1 MSSRAKLGLTLAL
14 GGLVI
19 VLDTTIT
26 VVAIPVLAEEFDAS
40 LAVLQWTTTAYL
52 LALVTTLPMAAW
64 LASRF
69 GAGRTYVAAML
80 VFAIGSLAA
89 AFAWDPSSLIA
100 SRVLQGLGGGVVN
113 PLGMAIAMT
122 GLPADQRGRMAAYLG
137 LPVLVGP
144 LVGPLVAG
152 ALIDT
157 VSWRAIFLITIPPAL
172 AAAWLVSRWAPPE
185 QGANRIRL
193 DVVGLALLVPG
204 ALATI
209 HAVSDDTANGPVRVA
224 VAVAGAATVG
234 AFVARSLRHPAP
246 LLRVRLLTDPVF
258 ASGLMVLV
266 LFGAAYFGSMLLL
279 PTYVQVTRDD
289 TAFIAGL
296 LGVPGGLAAGLGIQV
311 ATRLVDRLPPRRVVT
326 TGLALAAAATAGGI
340 AVLRTD
346 TPYVVLAG
354 LGVLLGLGSGAV
366 ILPTMTAA
374 TRHLDGADLASA
386 ASIMGL
392 LQQLA
397 SAFGTAGIAATFT
410 ALAPLDAPPGDLVRA
425 QQLTQLLPLALILLA
440 LCVATTRLGRA
451 SSTTT
456 TTREVPHVLASDRA
470 NLAERG

>member
-1 MSSRAKLGLTLAL
+1 MTARTKLGLTLAL

-26 VVAIPVLAEEFDAS
+26 VVAVPVLAEEFDAS

-52 LALVTTLPMAAW
+52 LALVTTLPLAAW

-80 VFAIGSLAA
+80 VFAVGSLAA
-89 AFAWDPSSLIA
+89 GCAWDPLSLITA
-100 SRVLQGLGGGVVN
+100 RVLQGLGGGVVN

-122 GLPADQRGRMAAYLG
+122 GLPANQRGRMAGFLG

-157 VSWRAIFLITIPPAL
+157 VSWRAIFLITVPPAL
-172 AAAWLVSRWAPPE
+172 AAARLVSRWAPADRPTE
-185 QGANRIRL
+185 RLRL
-193 DVVGLALLVPG
+193 DVGGSALLVPG
-204 ALATI
+204 AVAVVY
-209 HAVSDDTANGPVRVA
+209 AVSDAGASDPVRLVLVVGGA
-224 VAVAGAATVG
+224 VLMG
-234 AFVARSLRHPAP
+234 AFVLRSLGHATP
-246 LLRVRLLTDPVF
+246 LLRVRLLADPVF
-258 ASGLMVLV
+258 ASGLVVLV
-266 LFGAAYFGSMLLL
+266 LFGAAYFGSMLLM
-279 PTYVQVTRDD
+279 PTYVQVTRGDS
-289 TAFIAGL
+289 ALMAGA

-311 ATRLVDRLPPRRVVT
+311 ATRLLDRSPARRIVT
-326 TGLALAAAATAGGI
+326 TGLLLSALAFAGLV

-346 TPYVVLAG
+346 TSYAVLAA
-354 LGVLLGLGSGAV
+354 LGALLGFGSGAV

-374 TRHLDGADLASA
+374 TRHFDGADLASA

-397 SAFGTAGIAATFT
+397 SAFGIAGIT
-410 ALAPLDAPPGDLVRA
+410 ALFAGLAPLDAPATDLVSA
-425 QQLTQLLPLALILLA
+425 QRLAQLVPLALVVIALA
-440 LCVATTRLGRA
+440 VALARLGRYP
-451 SSTTT
+451 TK
-456 TTREVPHVLASDRA
+456 EVTDELDPDRA
-470 NLAERG
+470 ALAERG